1 VVSSRKPLTDGLS
14 GTVVQENTRIVPK
27 HRVSKRR
34 FHTDTGR
41 TAGNEQPLNGAFL
54 EYGIQLRSVET
65 AVPRLVHDGVV
76 ALGFK
81 LVDYV
86 CIPSVPDQDAT
97 LTPIRSGYGRSD
109 RQV

>member
-1 VVSSRKPLTDGLS
+1 MVSSRKLLTDGLS
-14 GTVVQENTRIVPK
+14 GTVGKEYARIVSE

-34 FHTDTGR
+34 FHTDTGC

-54 EYGIQLRSVET
+54 EYGVQLRSVET

-76 ALGFK
+76 ALGFE

-86 CIPSVPDQDAT
+86 CIPSVPN
-97 LTPIRSGYGRSD
+97 
-109 RQV
+109 